1 MENAQGLTGNSTVNS
16 LSADM
21 FADYFEAVNDPNDV
35 FFQPDEDALI
45 FKEIY
50 VNGEFQVMFDEL
62 NENLLESEI
71 RKAINQLKLGKSCGP
86 DNLVYELFRYGMDVL
101 MSYL

>member
-1 MENAQGLTGNSTVNS
+1 MLKGLTGNSTVKS

-21 FADYFEAVNDPNDV
+21 FADYFKAINDPNDV

-45 FKEIY
+45 SNKRY

-62 NENLLESEI
+62 NENLSESEI
-71 RKAINQLKLGKSCGP
+71 RKTINQLKLGKSCGP
-86 DNLVYELFRYGMDVL
+86 DKLVTGNELFC
-101 MSYL
+101 